1 MQIPLHSDHHVAF
14 NKLKYTI
21 VKTTTNV
28 FLSHVLTNIFKSAL
42 LSEK

>member
-21 VKTTTNV
+21 VKTTTV
-28 FLSHVLTNIFKSAL
+28 HKSQLT
-42 LSEK
+42 